1 MTVSN
6 LTALAAGIQRSLN
19 QQNTRV
25 ATAISQIVSGNRLV
39 SASTDVAALAT
50 ATSLQTQTSGL
61 RNASI
66 NISQASSLLQVADG
80 GAGQISNA
88 LDRLQSLAVQAGN
101 GSLSDADRG
110 ALNQEFQALAQ
121 EIDRI
126 SGSTKFN
133 STTLL
138 DGSLSSGLN
147 FQIGGDA
154 GDQVSLSIGGLASND
169 LFGGSTPDI
178 STAAGASAALTSL
191 QTARDTVSAT
201 RADIGAF
208 QQGLD
213 FAAATIETAI
223 QNQEAARSELAD
235 ADIAELSTE
244 SAQARVQ
251 QQASISL
258 LAQTNRLSGNLLTL
272 LNE

>member
-1 MTVSN
+1 MTVNN
-6 LTALAAGIQRSLN
+6 LTALAAGIQQSLS

-61 RNASI
+61 RNANL
-66 NISQASSLLQVADG
+66 NISQAASLLQVADG
-80 GAGQISNA
+80 GAGQIGDA
-88 LDRLQSLAVQAGN
+88 LDRLQALAVQAGN

-110 ALNQEFQALAQ
+110 ALNQEFQALTQ
-121 EIDRI
+121 EIDRV
-126 SGSTKFN
+126 SN
-133 STTLL
+133 STRFNNTNLL
-138 DGSLSSGLN
+138 DGSLANGLN

-154 GDQVSLSIGGLASND
+154 GDQVSLTIGGLSSAD
-169 LFGGSTPDI
+169 LFAGTTPDI
-178 STAAGASAALTSL
+178 STAAVAQTALSSL
-191 QTARDTVSAT
+191 QTARNTVTEA

-208 QQGLD
+208 QQGLG

-223 QNQEAARSELAD
+223 QNQEAARAELAD
-235 ADIAELSTE
+235 ADIAALSTE

-258 LAQTNRLSGNLLTL
+258 LAQTNRLSENLLSL